1 MKLKTI
7 LAACMILCGLT
18 VVLVVPAVVHAD
30 NGHQDGAYRAGTS
43 GAPTTSK
50 PESKVWFSHK
60 KWWAVMARKVAT
72 GGNTYFIFRLNA
84 RKQRWVNTHV
94 AVDTRDSTRQDVLSV
109 GSKLFIASHKHVDVA
124 HNAPSP
130 VDPKNEMRLFLF
142 RYSSGS
148 HRYVPAGTPYQVI
161 DGQKSETLVIDRDST
176 GAIWATWVQA
186 TGGGQHQV
194 YVRKTDGNCVAAF
207 ANCTFTVG
215 PTVTLGDVSDDDIS
229 SVVRFGGNKVGVMW
243 SDTRDVNDDKILFSV
258 HQDGTPA
265 TTWSTPEEA
274 VNGRK
279 MADDHIN
286 LKADS
291 KGRIFAVTKTK
302 FSGATKPGTMLLRRT
317 TAGKWKHF
325 TVSRGSLD
333 HTRPIVLLDQRHNR
347 IRVFEGST
355 HNNAVFMK
363 SSRLSRP
370 SFPVLRAGAR
380 VIKDNGSKMGN
391 PTSTK
396 QRVSR
401 GHFVVLATN
410 PETKRYWH
418 AWVRTRP

>member
-1 MKLKTI
+1 
-7 LAACMILCGLT
+7 
-18 VVLVVPAVVHAD
+18 
-30 NGHQDGAYRAGTS
+30 
-43 GAPTTSK
+43 
-50 PESKVWFSHK
+50 
-60 KWWAVMARKVAT
+60 
-72 GGNTYFIFRLNA
+72 
-84 RKQRWVNTHV
+84 
-94 AVDTRDSTRQDVLSV
+94 
-109 GSKLFIASHKHVDVA
+109 
-124 HNAPSP
+124 
-130 VDPKNEMRLFLF
+130 
-142 RYSSGS
+142 
-148 HRYVPAGTPYQVI
+148 
-161 DGQKSETLVIDRDST
+161 
-176 GAIWATWVQA
+176 
-186 TGGGQHQV
+186 
-194 YVRKTDGNCVAAF
+194 
-207 ANCTFTVG
+207 
-215 PTVTLGDVSDDDIS
+215 
-229 SVVRFGGNKVGVMW
+229 MW
-243 SDTRDVNDDKILFSV
+243 SDTRDVNDDKILFAV
-258 HQDGTPA
+258 HQDGDPVG
-265 TTWSTPEEA
+265 TWSTTETA
-274 VNGRK
+274 VDGRK

>member
-7 LAACMILCGLT
+7 FAACMILCGLT

-30 NGHQDGAYRAGTS
+30 NGHQDGAYTAGTS

-60 KWWAVMARKVAT
+60 KWWAVMARKLAT

-84 RKQRWVNTHV
+84 RTQKWVNTHV
-94 AVDTRDSTRQDVLSV
+94 AVDTRDNTRQDVLSV
-109 GSKLFIASHKHVDVA
+109 GNKLFIASHKHVDVA

-130 VDPKNEMRLFLF
+130 DPKDEMRLFLF
-142 RYSSGS
+142 SYSSGA
-148 HRYVPAGTPYQVI
+148 HKYVPAGTPFQPI

-176 GAIWATWVQA
+176 GAIWATWVQENS
-186 TGGGQHQV
+186 GGQHHV
-194 YVRKTDGNCVAAF
+194 YVKRTDGNCILNF
-207 ANCTFTVG
+207 ANCTFGGGAVEF
-215 PTVTLGDVSDDDIS
+215 PEVSPDDIS
-229 SVVRFGGNKVGVMW
+229 SVVRFGGNRLGVMW
-243 SDTRDVNDDKILFSV
+243 SDTRDVNNDQILFAF
-258 HQDGTPA
+258 HQGADPVG
-265 TTWSTPEEA
+265 TWSSPEVA
-274 VNGRK
+274 VGGRK

-302 FSGATKPGTMLLRRT
+302 FLGATKPGTMLLRRT
-317 TAGKWKHF
+317 TSGTWKHF
-325 TVSRGSLD
+325 TVSRGSLH

-347 IRVFEGST
+347 IRVFEGSI
-355 HNNAVFMK
+355 HNTAIFMK
-363 SSRLSRP
+363 VTNLGHP
-370 SFPVLRAGAR
+370 SFSVLKAGTR
-380 VIKDNGSKMGN
+380 VIRDNGSEMAN

-396 QRVSR
+396 QLTGKS
-401 GHFVVLATN
+401 HFVVLATN

-418 AWVRTRP
+418 AWVRTRH

>member
-1 MKLKTI
+1 M
-7 LAACMILCGLT
+7 
-18 VVLVVPAVVHAD
+18 
-30 NGHQDGAYRAGTS
+30 
-43 GAPTTSK
+43 
-50 PESKVWFSHK
+50 
-60 KWWAVMARKVAT
+60 
-72 GGNTYFIFRLNA
+72 
-84 RKQRWVNTHV
+84 
-94 AVDTRDSTRQDVLSV
+94 VD
-109 GSKLFIASHKHVDVA
+109 A
-124 HNAPSP
+124 
-130 VDPKNEMRLFLF
+130 
-142 RYSSGS
+142 
-148 HRYVPAGTPYQVI
+148 
-161 DGQKSETLVIDRDST
+161 ET
-176 GAIWATWVQA
+176 AI
-186 TGGGQHQV
+186 
-194 YVRKTDGNCVAAF
+194 
-207 ANCTFTVG
+207 
-215 PTVTLGDVSDDDIS
+215 
-229 SVVRFGGNKVGVMW
+229 
-243 SDTRDVNDDKILFSV
+243 
-258 HQDGTPA
+258 
-265 TTWSTPEEA
+265 E
-274 VNGRK
+274 GRK

-363 SSRLSRP
+363 GSSLSRP
-370 SFPVLRAGAR
+370 SFSVLKAGAR

-396 QRVSR
+396 QLAGR

-418 AWVRTRP
+418 AWVRTRH

>member
-30 NGHQDGAYRAGTS
+30 NGHQDGAYTAGTS

-60 KWWAVMARKVAT
+60 KWWAVMARKIAT
-72 GGNTYFIFRLNA
+72 GGNTYFIFRLNV
-84 RKQRWVNTHV
+84 RTQKWVNTHV
-94 AVDTRDSTRQDVLSV
+94 AVDTRDNTRQDVLSV

-124 HNAPSP
+124 HRDTSPDPS
-130 VDPKNEMRLFLF
+130 DEMRLFLF
-142 RYSSGS
+142 SYSSGA
-148 HRYVPAGTPYQVI
+148 HKYVSAGAPTVI
-161 DGQKSETLVIDRDST
+161 DDQKSEILVIDRDST
-176 GAIWATWVQA
+176 GAIWATWVQEN
-186 TGGGQHQV
+186 GGGQHHV
-194 YVRKTDGNCVAAF
+194 YVKRTDGNCILNF
-207 ANCTFTVG
+207 ANCTFGGGAVEL
-215 PTVTLGDVSDDDIS
+215 PEVSPDDIS

-243 SDTRDVNDDKILFSV
+243 SDTRDVNNDQIMFAV
-258 HQDGTPA
+258 HQDGDPVG
-265 TTWSTPEEA
+265 TWSTETA
-274 VNGRK
+274 ISGRK

-302 FSGATKPGTMLLRRT
+302 FGGETKPGTMLLRRT
-317 TAGKWKHF
+317 TAGTWKHF
-325 TVSRGSLD
+325 TVSRASLD

-347 IRVFEGST
+347 IRVFEGSI
-355 HNNAVFMK
+355 HNTAIFMK
-363 SSRLSRP
+363 VTSLGHP
-370 SFPVLRAGAR
+370 SFSVLKAGTR
-380 VIKDNGSKMGN
+380 VIKDNGSEMAN

-396 QRVSR
+396 QLTGKS
-401 GHFVVLATN
+401 HFVVLATN

-418 AWVRTRP
+418 AWVRSRH

>member
-30 NGHQDGAYRAGTS
+30 NGHQDGAYTAGTS

-60 KWWAVMARKVAT
+60 KWWAVMARKIAT
-72 GGNTYFIFRLNA
+72 GGNTYFIFRLNV
-84 RKQRWVNTHV
+84 RTQKWVNTHV
-94 AVDTRDSTRQDVLSV
+94 AVDTRDNTRQDVLSV

-124 HNAPSP
+124 HRDTSPDPS
-130 VDPKNEMRLFLF
+130 DEMRLFLF
-142 RYSSGS
+142 SYSSGADK
-148 HRYVPAGTPYQVI
+148 YVSAGAPTVI
-161 DGQKSETLVIDRDST
+161 DDQKSEILVIDRDST
-176 GAIWATWVQA
+176 GAIWATWVQEN
-186 TGGGQHQV
+186 GGGQHHV
-194 YVRKTDGNCVAAF
+194 YVKRTDGNCILNF
-207 ANCTFTVG
+207 ANCTFGGGAVEL
-215 PTVTLGDVSDDDIS
+215 PEVSPDDIS

-243 SDTRDVNDDKILFSV
+243 SDTRDVNNDQIMFAV
-258 HQDGTPA
+258 HQDGDPVG
-265 TTWSTPEEA
+265 TWSTETA
-274 VNGRK
+274 ISGRK

-302 FSGATKPGTMLLRRT
+302 FGGETKPGTMLLRRT
-317 TAGKWKHF
+317 TAGTWKHF
-325 TVSRGSLD
+325 TVSRASLD

-347 IRVFEGST
+347 IRVFEGSI
-355 HNNAVFMK
+355 HNTAIFMK
-363 SSRLSRP
+363 VTSLGHP
-370 SFPVLRAGAR
+370 SFSVLKAGTR
-380 VIKDNGSKMGN
+380 VIKDNGSEMAN

-396 QRVSR
+396 QLTGKS
-401 GHFVVLATN
+401 HFVVLATN

-418 AWVRTRP
+418 AWVRSRH

>member
-1 MKLKTI
+1 MKLKII

-30 NGHQDGAYRAGTS
+30 NGHQDGAYTAGTS

-72 GGNTYFIFRLNA
+72 GGNTYFIFRLNP

-109 GSKLFIASHKHVDVA
+109 GNKLFIASHKRVDVA

-130 VDPKNEMRLFLF
+130 DPKDEMRLFLF
-142 RYSSGS
+142 SYSSGA
-148 HRYVPAGTPYQVI
+148 HRYVPAGTPFQPI
-161 DGQKSETLVIDRDST
+161 DGQKSETLVIDRDSA
-176 GAIWATWVQA
+176 GAIWATWVQE

-243 SDTRDVNDDKILFSV
+243 SDTRDVNDDKILFAV
-258 HQDGTPA
+258 HQDGGA
-265 TTWSTPEEA
+265 LGAWSTTETA
-274 VNGRK
+274 IHGRK

-347 IRVFEGST
+347 VRVFEGSI
-355 HNNAVFMK
+355 HNTAIFMK
-363 SSRLSRP
+363 VTSLGHP
-370 SFPVLRAGAR
+370 SFSVLKAGTR
-380 VIKDNGSKMGN
+380 VIRDNGSEMAN

-396 QRVSR
+396 QLTGKS
-401 GHFVVLATN
+401 HFVVLATN

-418 AWVRTRP
+418 AWVRTRH

>member
-1 MKLKTI
+1 MKLRTI
-7 LAACMILCGLT
+7 FAACMILCGLT
-18 VVLVVPAVVHAD
+18 VALVVPAMVHAD
-30 NGHQDGAYRAGTS
+30 RGHRDGAYTAGTG

-60 KWWAVMARKVAT
+60 KWWAVMARKLAT
-72 GGNTYFIFRLNA
+72 GGNTYFIFRLNP
-84 RKQRWVNTHV
+84 RKQKWVNTHV
-94 AVDTRDSTRQDVLSV
+94 AVDTRDNTRQDVLSV
-109 GSKLFIASHKHVDVA
+109 GNKLFIASHKRVDVA
-124 HNAPSP
+124 HRDATPDPS
-130 VDPKNEMRLFLF
+130 DQMRLFLF
-142 RYSSGS
+142 SYSSGA
-148 HRYVPAGTPYQVI
+148 HKYVSAGAPTVI
-161 DGQKSETLVIDRDST
+161 DDQKSEILVIDRDST
-176 GAIWATWVQA
+176 GAIWATWVQEN
-186 TGGGQHQV
+186 GGGQHHV
-194 YVRKTDGNCVAAF
+194 YVKKTDGNCVAAF
-207 ANCTFTVG
+207 ANCTFG
-215 PTVTLGDVSDDDIS
+215 PGAVELPEVSPDDIS
-229 SVVRFGGNKVGVMW
+229 SLVRFGGNKVGVMW
-243 SDTRDVNDDKILFSV
+243 SDTRDVTNDQMLFAV
-258 HQDGTPA
+258 HQDGDPVG
-265 TTWSTPEEA
+265 TWSTETA
-274 VNGRK
+274 ISGRK

-347 IRVFEGST
+347 IRVFEGSI

>member
-30 NGHQDGAYRAGTS
+30 NGHQDGAYTAGTS

-60 KWWAVMARKVAT
+60 KWWAVMARKIAT
-72 GGNTYFIFRLNA
+72 GGNTYFIFRLNV
-84 RKQRWVNTHV
+84 RTQKWVNTHV
-94 AVDTRDSTRQDVLSV
+94 AVDTRDNTRQDVLSV

-124 HNAPSP
+124 HRDTSPDPS
-130 VDPKNEMRLFLF
+130 DEMRLFLF
-142 RYSSGS
+142 SYSSGA
-148 HRYVPAGTPYQVI
+148 HKYVSAGAPTVI
-161 DGQKSETLVIDRDST
+161 DDQKSEILVIDRDST
-176 GAIWATWVQA
+176 GAIWATWVQEN
-186 TGGGQHQV
+186 GGGQHHV
-194 YVRKTDGNCVAAF
+194 YVKRTDGNCILNF
-207 ANCTFTVG
+207 ANCTFGGGAVEL
-215 PTVTLGDVSDDDIS
+215 PEVSPDDIS

-243 SDTRDVNDDKILFSV
+243 SDTRDVNNDQIMFAV
-258 HQDGTPA
+258 HQDGDPVG
-265 TTWSTPEEA
+265 TWSTETA
-274 VNGRK
+274 ISGRK

-302 FSGATKPGTMLLRRT
+302 FGGETKPGTMLLRRT
-317 TAGKWKHF
+317 TAGTWKHF
-325 TVSRGSLD
+325 TVSRASLD

-347 IRVFEGST
+347 IRVFEGSI
-355 HNNAVFMK
+355 HNTAIFMK
-363 SSRLSRP
+363 VTSLGHP
-370 SFPVLRAGAR
+370 SFSVLKAGTR
-380 VIKDNGSKMGN
+380 LIKDNGSEMAN

-396 QRVSR
+396 QLTGKS
-401 GHFVVLATN
+401 HFVVLATN

-418 AWVRTRP
+418 AWVRSRH

>member
-30 NGHQDGAYRAGTS
+30 NGHQDGAYTAGTS

-60 KWWAVMARKVAT
+60 KWWAVMARKIAT
-72 GGNTYFIFRLNA
+72 GGNTYFIFRLNV
-84 RKQRWVNTHV
+84 RTQKWVNTHV
-94 AVDTRDSTRQDVLSV
+94 AVDTRDNTRQDVLSV

-124 HNAPSP
+124 HRDTSPDPS
-130 VDPKNEMRLFLF
+130 DEMRLFLF
-142 RYSSGS
+142 SYSSGA
-148 HRYVPAGTPYQVI
+148 HKYVSAGAPTVI
-161 DGQKSETLVIDRDST
+161 DDQKSEILVIDRDST
-176 GAIWATWVQA
+176 GAIWATWVQEN
-186 TGGGQHQV
+186 GGGQHHV
-194 YVRKTDGNCVAAF
+194 YVKRTDGNCILNF
-207 ANCTFTVG
+207 ANCTFGGGAVEL
-215 PTVTLGDVSDDDIS
+215 PEVSPDDIS

-243 SDTRDVNDDKILFSV
+243 SDTRDVNNDQIMFAV
-258 HQDGTPA
+258 HQDGDPVG
-265 TTWSTPEEA
+265 TWSTETA
-274 VNGRK
+274 ISGRK

-302 FSGATKPGTMLLRRT
+302 FGGETKPGTMLLRRT
-317 TAGKWKHF
+317 TAGTWKHF
-325 TVSRGSLD
+325 TVSRASLD

-347 IRVFEGST
+347 IRVFEGSI
-355 HNNAVFMK
+355 HNTAIFMK
-363 SSRLSRP
+363 VTSLGHP
-370 SFPVLRAGAR
+370 SFSVLKAGTR
-380 VIKDNGSKMGN
+380 VIKDNGSEMAN

-396 QRVSR
+396 QLTGKS
-401 GHFVVLATN
+401 HFVVLATN

-418 AWVRTRP
+418 AWVRTRH

>member
-1 MKLKTI
+1 MKARTV
-7 LAACMILCGLT
+7 LAACMILCGL
-18 VVLVVPAVVHAD
+18 VVALVVPAVVRAD
-30 NGHQDGAYRAGTS
+30 NGHQDGAYTAGTS

-109 GSKLFIASHKHVDVA
+109 GSKLFIASHKYVDVA
-124 HNAPSP
+124 QNAPTP
-130 VDPKNEMRLFLF
+130 DPKDEMRLFLF
-142 RYSSGS
+142 RYRSGA

-194 YVRKTDGNCVAAF
+194 YVRKTNGNCVAAF
-207 ANCTFTVG
+207 ANCAFTVG

-243 SDTRDVNDDKILFSV
+243 SDTRDVNDDKILFAV
-258 HQDGTPA
+258 HQDGDSVVTWTQDTSPA
-265 TTWSTPEEA
+265 
-274 VNGRK
+274 VGGRK
-279 MADDHIN
+279 MADDHVN

-317 TAGKWKHF
+317 AAGTWKHF

-333 HTRPIVLLDQRHNR
+333 HTRPIVLLDERHNR
-347 IRVFEGST
+347 IRVFEGSA

-363 SSRLSRP
+363 NSRLSRP
-370 SFPVLRAGAR
+370 SFPVLKAGAR
-380 VIKDNGSKMGN
+380 VIRDNGSEMGN

-396 QRVSR
+396 QRVGRS
-401 GHFVVLATN
+401 HFVVLATN